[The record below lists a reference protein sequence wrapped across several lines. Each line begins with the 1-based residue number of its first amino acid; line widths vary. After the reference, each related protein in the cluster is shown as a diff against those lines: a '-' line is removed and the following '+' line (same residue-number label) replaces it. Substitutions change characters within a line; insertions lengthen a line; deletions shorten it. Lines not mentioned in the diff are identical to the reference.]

1 MTPEFAPSTD
11 APALSE
17 ASRLSA
23 VFFDPRRAFSDI
35 AARPRWVVPLL
46 LSLLVSLAFVYTFSR
61 RVGWEHYLERTL
73 ETNPRTENLS
83 LEQRRQIVE
92 QQLPLVSAF
101 GYAGAALGAVFSA
114 LVVSA
119 VLLFV
124 ANVVFGAQLLFRQMF
139 ALTCYGFL
147 PNALAG
153 LLGIL
158 MMFLKAPEDFDLE
171 NPTAFNIGAYL
182 DPQATPKWLVAVASS
197 LDLFSIWV
205 ILLLALGMATASRKL
220 SYGKALAAV
229 LAVWVLW
236 VALKAARYAL
246 F

>member
-1 MTPEFAPSTD
+1 
-11 APALSE
+11 
-17 ASRLSA
+17 
-23 VFFDPRRAFSDI
+23 
-35 AARPRWVVPLL
+35 
-46 LSLLVSLAFVYTFSR
+46 
-61 RVGWEHYLERTL
+61 
-73 ETNPRTENLS
+73 
-83 LEQRRQIVE
+83 
-92 QQLPLVSAF
+92 
-101 GYAGAALGAVFSA
+101 
-114 LVVSA
+114 
-119 VLLFV
+119 
-124 ANVVFGAQLLFRQMF
+124 
-139 ALTCYGFL
+139 
-147 PNALAG
+147 
-153 LLGIL
+153 